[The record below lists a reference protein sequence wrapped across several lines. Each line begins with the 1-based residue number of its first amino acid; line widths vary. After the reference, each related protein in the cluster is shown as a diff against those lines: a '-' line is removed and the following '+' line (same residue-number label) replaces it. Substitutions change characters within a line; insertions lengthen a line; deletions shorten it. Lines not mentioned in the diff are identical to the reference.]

1 MKKRLAGVN
10 RLAGLL
16 VAVLLLAATC
26 AAQTSSTEGLA
37 ARVDEYLNALVKQN
51 RFSGSILIAR
61 DGHVLVR
68 KGYGMANYETDA
80 PNTPQTKFRL
90 GSITKQFTA
99 VAVMML
105 QERGKLS
112 VQDSIC
118 KYVPECPATWQPVQI
133 HHLLTHTSGIWNL
146 TSSPDYRKTMSLP
159 SAPAETIARFKDKPL
174 EFTPGERFNYSNSGY
189 ILLGYLVEKI
199 SGQTYEAFLRENI
212 FEPLKMTNTGYDNPN
227 TLLKHRASGYSLRT
241 GTLTNALYLD
251 MTIPHAAG
259 ALYSTVEDL
268 YLWDQALYTERLV
281 RQKTLDAVF
290 TPFKSNYGY
299 GFTIDKRFGL
309 KNITHGGAIN
319 GFTTFISRFPD
330 ERATVIV
337 LNNIDTVAP
346 GQIASRLTRFALSD
360 KIVAPQV
367 AMLEPSILQSYAGRY
382 QMPTSVAE
390 NFVFDVT
397 VENGGLAVKP
407 SGMFRAEFA
416 ATSPVEFFD
425 VDQPE
430 NRLTF
435 QKDEKG
441 NVSGML
447 VSGFGPEA
455 VTARRL
461 SLPAPSVNGNTMFR
475 LVGYPQAKV
484 VALAG
489 TFNNWNQSATL
500 CGRENDAWVCRI
512 DLAPGRYAYK
522 FVIDGNWITD
532 PANAQTED
540 DGRGNVNSVLVK
552 AK

>member
-1 MKKRLAGVN
+1 MKKRLAVVN
-10 RLAGLL
+10 RSARLLA
-16 VAVLLLAATC
+16 ALLLMAATC
-26 AAQTSSTEGLA
+26 AAQTTSNEGLA
-37 ARVDEYLNALVKQN
+37 VRVDQFLNDLVKQN

-61 DGHVLVR
+61 DGHVLMR
-68 KGYGMANYETDA
+68 KGYGMANYEMDV
-80 PNTPQTKFRL
+80 PNTPQTKFRV
-90 GSITKQFTA
+90 GSMTKQFTA

-118 KYVPECPATWQPVQI
+118 KYVSECPAAWQPVQI
-133 HHLLTHTSGIWNL
+133 HHLMTHTSGIWNL
-146 TSSPDYRKTMSLP
+146 TNSPDYRKTMSLP
-159 SAPAETIARFKDKPL
+159 SSPTETIARFKDKPL
-174 EFTPGERFNYSNSGY
+174 EFAPGERFSYSNSGY
-189 ILLGYLVEKI
+189 VLLGYLIEKV

-212 FEPLKMTNTGYDNPN
+212 FEPLKMTNTGYDNP
-227 TLLKHRASGYSLRT
+227 TTVLKHRANGYSMRT
-241 GTLTNALYLD
+241 GALTNALYLD

-281 RQKTLDAVF
+281 KQKTLDAIF
-290 TPFKSNYGY
+290 TPFKSNYAY
-299 GFTIDKRFGL
+299 GFTIDKKFGL
-309 KNITHGGAIN
+309 RHITHGGAIN
-319 GFTTFISRFPD
+319 GFTSSISRFPD
-330 ERATVIV
+330 EKTTVIV
-337 LNNIDTVAP
+337 LNNIDTVAS
-346 GQIASRLTRFALSD
+346 GQIASRLTRLALSD
-360 KIVAPQV
+360 KISFPPIAKV
-367 AMLEPSILQSYAGRY
+367 EPSILQSYAGRY

-397 VENGGLAVKP
+397 VENGGLSVKP

-416 ATSPVEFFD
+416 PASAVEFFD

-447 VSGFGPEA
+447 VTGIGPQA
-455 VTARRL
+455 ATARRL
-461 SLPAPSVNGNTMFR
+461 SLPAPNLSGNTMFR
-475 LVGYPQAKV
+475 LVGYPQART

-500 CGRENDAWVCRI
+500 CGREVDAWVCRI
-512 DLAPGRYAYK
+512 DLAPGRYTYK

-540 DGRGNVNSVLVK
+540 DGRGNINSVLVK